1 MKGSLRYDPGYHRR
15 LAQYR
20 IVCCTGVALALK
32 YPPED
37 VLCASENSFE
47 SDTHQK
53 GVFG

>member
-1 MKGSLRYDPGYHRR
+1 
-15 LAQYR
+15 
-20 IVCCTGVALALK
+20 LK